1 MSQPPAVS
9 SVAEDR
15 AVHATVLLIID
26 MLSDWTFP
34 DADALIGPAA
44 AIAPAIAALK
54 ARCREAGVPV
64 IYANDNQGRWRSD
77 FRQVLEKALDCGGT
91 PREIAEALKPDAD
104 DYFILKPKH
113 SAFFSTPLEL
123 LLQHLQADRLI
134 LTGVATDQCIVSTAH
149 DARMRDYEVVVAAD
163 CTATQSTERQQRA
176 LAQLAEAMTVPV
188 PDSGELSLR
197 RESA

>member
-1 MSQPPAVS
+1 MSHPPAAS

-15 AVHATVLLIID
+15 AAHGTVLLIID

-54 ARCREAGVPV
+54 TRCREAGVPV

-77 FRQVLEKALDCGGT
+77 FRQVLEKAIACGGT
-91 PREIAEALKPDAD
+91 SRRIAETLMPDAD

-113 SAFFSTPLEL
+113 SAFFGTPLEL

-134 LTGVATDQCIVSTAH
+134 LTGVASDQCIVSTAQ
-149 DARMRDYEVVVAAD
+149 DARMRDYQVVVAED
-163 CTATQSTERQQRA
+163 CIATQSAERQRRV
-176 LAQLAEAMTVPV
+176 LAQLKEGMVVPTVGS
-188 PDSGELSLR
+188 DSLR
-197 RESA
+197 LTRD